1 MVADDENG
9 ETVDFA
15 PYFNSVPLLPAES
28 PDKMREIEN
37 FRFQVYCRECRFLPE
52 ADYPDG
58 LERDACDPNSAHFYA
73 SNLRGELVGYVR
85 LVQASATEG
94 FPFFDHCQ
102 ELLPGVSLPPATQ
115 SAEIS
120 RLMVHSAYRRRRGDT
135 LAGVTILDDSLVTE
149 RERRDKSP
157 QILLSMYRQMY
168 LYSVAHGIRYWY
180 AAMEKFLARSLGMFG
195 FDFKQVG
202 PEVDYYGPVATYLA
216 DLRALEA
223 SVSEGNPL
231 LLAWLKQS
239 SGGVRLKAGGAV
251 EPFSKQI

>member
-1 MVADDENG
+1 MVAGDESG

-15 PYFNSVPLLPAES
+15 PYFSSFPLLPSES
-28 PDKMREIEN
+28 PDKMREVES
-37 FRFQVYCRECRFLPE
+37 FRYQVYCRECHFLPE

-58 LERDACDPNSAHFYA
+58 LERDACDLHSAHFYA

-85 LVQASATEG
+85 LVRAATTDG

-102 ELLPGVSLPPATQ
+102 ELLPGISLPPAAQ

-135 LAGVTILDDSLVTE
+135 LAGVTILDDSLSTE

-168 LYSVAHGIRYWY
+168 IYSVAHGIRYWY

-223 SVSEGNPL
+223 AVSASNPL
-231 LLAWLKQS
+231 LLAWLKQP
-239 SGGVRLKAGGAV
+239 SGGLRLEANGEA
-251 EPFSKQI
+251 EPFGRQF

>member
-1 MVADDENG
+1 MFANEENV
-9 ETVDFA
+9 ESIDFA
-15 PYFNSVPLLPAES
+15 PYFNSVHVLPQES
-28 PDKMREIEN
+28 PDKLREIEN
-37 FRFQVYCRECRFLPE
+37 FRFQIYCRECCFLPE
-52 ADYPDG
+52 SDYPDG
-58 LERDACDPNSAHFYA
+58 LERDAYDESSSHFCA

-85 LVQASATEG
+85 LVKASATAG

-102 ELLPGVSLPPATQ
+102 DLLPGISLPPASE

-135 LAGVTILDDSLVTE
+135 LAGVTILDDSLPSE
-149 RERRDKSP
+149 QERRDKSP

-168 LYSVAHGIRYWY
+168 LYSVATGIRYWY

-223 SVSEGNPL
+223 AVSQSNPM
-231 LLAWLKQS
+231 LLAWLKQP
-239 SGGVRLKAGGAV
+239 SGGV
-251 EPFSKQI
+251 QIRSEGVPERFQAKF